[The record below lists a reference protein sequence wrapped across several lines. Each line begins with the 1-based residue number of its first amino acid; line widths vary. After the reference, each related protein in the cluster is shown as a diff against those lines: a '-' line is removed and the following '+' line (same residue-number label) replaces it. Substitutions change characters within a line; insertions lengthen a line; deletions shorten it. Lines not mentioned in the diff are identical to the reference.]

1 MEVDISNA
9 AELHER
15 LKVSYT
21 TIIVKAVAK
30 ALSEMPTMNSS
41 LEGERLKIFED
52 VNVGVAVATEKG
64 LVAPVIRNVDKK
76 TLKEIDAALVELTEK
91 ARQARLS
98 REEVSGGTFTVTNLG
113 MYGVD
118 FFIPIINPPEAGI
131 LAAGRI
137 SEKPVVLDGKVEV
150 RPMMTIS
157 LAYDHRIVDGV
168 PAAQFLRSVKEK
180 IEKM

>member
-1 MEVDISNA
+1 
-9 AELHER
+9 
-15 LKVSYT
+15 
-21 TIIVKAVAK
+21 
-30 ALSEMPTMNSS
+30 
-41 LEGERLKIFED
+41 
-52 VNVGVAVATEKG
+52 
-64 LVAPVIRNVDKK
+64 
-76 TLKEIDAALVELTEK
+76 
-91 ARQARLS
+91 
-98 REEVSGGTFTVTNLG
+98 